1 MKVWP
6 RVFVLAALLLART
19 PVFRVLDVLQ
29 QLLADTK
36 EQLSALPTAHPQR
49 YAVLLQGL
57 IKQGAKALG
66 EKDVSVIC
74 RRDDLAIVKAA
85 LAALSKD
92 ADLADLTLSV
102 KETAFLP
109 ATWCAAS
116 HVVKFVTYCGLH
128 ECICCGGARALCGF
142 A

>member
-1 MKVWP
+1 MRALRFAD
-6 RVFVLAALLLART
+6 RVHQYVS
-19 PVFRVLDVLQ
+19 Q

-66 EKDVSVIC
+66 EKDISVMC

-85 LAALSKD
+85 LASLSKD
-92 ADLADLTLSV
+92 EDLAGLTLSV
-102 KETAFLP
+102 KEAAFLP
-109 ATWCAAS
+109 ATWCVA
-116 HVVKFVTYCGLH
+116 CP
-128 ECICCGGARALCGF
+128 CALPHCSVNVNC